1 MNRRDTL
8 VLVRMKSYICLLA
21 LLQLL
26 GCSGAPLQN
35 SELESMATRGLEAA
49 LAEVNSVYAIN
60 HLYRVTR
67 GSVTRVIPVGLNTV
81 DLMMTFGI
89 KETECGKASGSD
101 PQTCAFRPGFF
112 VNTLSCSS
120 RVRISATST
129 QVVSARCGRDGSS
142 SSESSEEMFSRGR
155 QHFIIPLTNRVPA
168 PSAPSPPPPAQSGR
182 SLHSTQT
189 ADVKPRGDAFSN
201 FLV

>member
-1 MNRRDTL
+1 M
-8 VLVRMKSYICLLA
+8 VIKWC
-21 LLQLL
+21 
-26 GCSGAPLQN
+26 APLQN

-112 VNTLSCSS
+112 V
-120 RVRISATST
+120 VRCLIRAKSL
-129 QVVSARCGRDGSS
+129 
-142 SSESSEEMFSRGR
+142 ESSILILTGMFS
-155 QHFIIPLTNRVPA
+155 TVPA